1 MAKESLVIR
10 KQKDQQQIFATGRRK
25 TASARVR
32 ILTPGSGRI
41 SVNRIVYTDYF
52 PRETHRIV
60 LKQALKLTEMS
71 KKIDIAVNVKGGGL
85 SSQSEAARHGLSR
98 AIMKLDEN
106 KKTALKK
113 AGFLTRDAREKER
126 KKYGRKKARK
136 KFQFSKR

>member
-10 KQKDQQQIFATGRRK
+10 KQKDQEQIFATGRRK
-25 TASARVR
+25 CASARVR
-32 ILTPGSGRI
+32 VLTPGTGRI
-41 SVNRIVYTDYF
+41 SVNRIVYSDYF
-52 PRETHRIV
+52 QRETHRII

-71 KKIDIAVNVKGGGL
+71 KKIDIAVNIKGGGL
-85 SSQSEAARHGLSR
+85 SAQAEATRHGLSR
-98 AIMKLDEN
+98 AIIKLEES
-106 KKTALKK
+106 KKAILKK